1 MYLLFDIGGT
11 HMRLALS
18 RDGKE
23 IEGAPH
29 VEDTPQKFEEAL
41 ERIAAITKELTSGA
55 HVDAAA
61 GGVPGPLDADR
72 TKLIRAPHLADW
84 IEKPL
89 KEKFEQIFD
98 APVYLENDAALAGL
112 GEAVRGAGVGFRIM
126 AYITIGTGV
135 GGARIVSRQIDT
147 SALGFEPGHQ
157 IINHSKNVEETL
169 EQLISGTAI
178 EKRYQKKPFELD
190 DSAAWDEI
198 AWHLSAGLTNTI
210 VHWSPDIV
218 IIGGSVAQKIP
229 IEKVG
234 MYVGKL
240 LTIFPQGVPIAK
252 AVLGDSSGLYG
263 AIEHLHE
270 KHLQN
275 LTA

>member
-1 MYLLFDIGGT
+1 
-11 HMRLALS
+11 MRFALS

-23 IEGAPH
+23 LDGAPR
-29 VEDTPQKFEEAL
+29 VEDTPQSFEVAL
-41 ERIAAITKELTSGA
+41 ERITAITKELTMGV
-55 HVDAAA
+55 HIDAAA
-61 GGVPGPLDADR
+61 GGVPGPLNADR
-72 TKLIRAPHLADW
+72 TKLMRAPHLVDW

-112 GEAVRGAGVGFRIM
+112 GEAVRGAGVGFRII

-157 IINHSKNVEETL
+157 IINYTKGVAETL
-169 EQLISGTAI
+169 EQFVSGTAI
-178 EKRYQKKPFELD
+178 EERYQKKPLELD
-190 DSAAWDEI
+190 DVAAWDDI
-198 AWHLSAGLTNTI
+198 ARQLSVGLTNTI

-218 IIGGSVAQKIP
+218 ILGGSVAQKIP
-229 IEKVG
+229 IERVG
-234 MYVGKL
+234 ADVERL

-252 AVLGDSSGLYG
+252 AVLGDSGGLYG
-263 AIEHLHE
+263 AIEYLQA
-270 KHLQN
+270 KHLQ
-275 LTA
+275 

>member
-11 HMRLALS
+11 HMRFALS

-23 IEGAPH
+23 IDGALRM
-29 VEDTPQKFEEAL
+29 EDTPQKFDEAI
-41 ERIAAITKELTSGA
+41 ERIGVITKKLASGA
-55 HVDAAA
+55 HIDAAA

-72 TKLIRAPHLADW
+72 TRLIRAPHLTDW

-112 GEAVRGAGVGFRIM
+112 GEASRGAGVGFRII

-135 GGARIVSRQIDT
+135 GGVRIVSRQIDT

-157 IINHSKNVEETL
+157 IINYSKNVAETL
-169 EQLISGTAI
+169 EQLVSGTAI
-178 EKRYQKKPFELD
+178 ENRYQKKPFELD

-198 AWHLSAGLTNTI
+198 ARHISVGLTNTI

-229 IEKVG
+229 IENVG
-234 MYVGKL
+234 IYVTKL
-240 LTIFPQGVPIAK
+240 LTIFPQGVPIAR
-252 AVLGDSSGLYG
+252 AMLGDSGGLYG
-263 AIEHLHE
+263 AIEYLNA
-270 KHLQN
+270 KHLS
-275 LTA
+275 